1 MFRKRYRGRVDWDD
15 DDDDWDDDDGK
26 HSRKRRRSRDVDRA
40 FELVRNEVVEPMLDP
55 YKRAQREVEREK
67 RREIAKRQ
75 GERRLVATGAGLL
88 VGGAASIGLP
98 TVAAVGLGLMVGG
111 VVMVLMRFILPAG
124 EVSLK
129 NRKVAFQTPVAQRPT
144 LETPKIDT
152 KALPTTRAELI
163 QKVLGEATEDLKK
176 LDAALPR
183 LRDFSVVASV
193 AKIVAV
199 GQRVTQAVAI
209 APDKLPAAQ
218 RLFTFYC
225 PKAVEVTSSL
235 IEMQADPNIDAAR
248 MEATRDVLSKLE
260 MVFDKTEIELKSVDG
275 RVLDIELRVLNQS
288 LDEDLRR

>member
-1 MFRKRYRGRVDWDD
+1 MFRKRYRDRVDWDD
-15 DDDDWDDDDGK
+15 NDDDDNLRRRK
-26 HSRKRRRSRDVDRA
+26 KRRSNDVDRA
-40 FELVRNEVVEPMLDP
+40 IELVRTEVVEPMLDP
-55 YKRAQREVEREK
+55 YKRAQRDVEREK

-111 VVMVLMRFILPAG
+111 IIMVLMRLLPSG
-124 EVSLK
+124 EEAPRP
-129 NRKVAFQTPVAQRPT
+129 RKAAFPAPVVQRPS
-144 LETPKIDT
+144 LETPRVDAKTI
-152 KALPTTRAELI
+152 PTTRAELV

-183 LRDFSVVASV
+183 LRDFAIVASV

-199 GQRVTQAVAI
+199 GQRVSQAVAA

-225 PKAVEVTSSL
+225 PKAVEVTHSL
-235 IEMQADPNIDAAR
+235 IEMQADPTIDAGR
-248 MEATRDVLSKLE
+248 LDATRDVLSKLE
-260 MVFDKTEIELKSVDG
+260 MVFDKTELDLKAVDG
-275 RVLDIELRVLNQS
+275 RVVDIELRVLNQS